1 VVFLCTRFSCIG
13 IDKMRQVDGKP
24 HGWSFV
30 RDGDEKD
37 LVECEV
43 DASDGPEYASA
54 TLKVGMKDLLGT
66 VSPFILENAPE
77 RCDSA

>member
-1 VVFLCTRFSCIG
+1 
-13 IDKMRQVDGKP
+13 
-24 HGWSFV
+24 V

-66 VSPFILENAPE
+66 VSPFIIENAPE